1 MKWEEWKQLWKQTK
15 FALCLCILMA
25 ARKQILEQNPGT
37 QTQLQT
43 DLKKFQDVYN
53 PALRSASFHWLTSL
67 SKSGELAVFRCIS
80 LSANPLPHVKI
91 QASQAAMLF
100 KSEYQPQVEKHC
112 PSKTSVNQMVG
123 VFFPSLGSLLH
134 LHDTTFPW
142 SHMKQLP
149 WFWCLL
155 QDFPLTGRE
164 DAEFALT
171 DSEQQQEATK
181 KHFFHSEDGQT

>member
-25 ARKQILEQNPGT
+25 ARKQILEQNPGA

-123 VFFPSLGSLLH
+123 FF
-134 LHDTTFPW
+134 
-142 SHMKQLP
+142 
-149 WFWCLL
+149 
-155 QDFPLTGRE
+155 FPLTSKFTASAWHHISLE
-164 DAEFALT
+164 PH
-171 DSEQQQEATK
+171 EATSLILMPSSRLPS
-181 KHFFHSEDGQT
+181 HRQRRCRVCTDW